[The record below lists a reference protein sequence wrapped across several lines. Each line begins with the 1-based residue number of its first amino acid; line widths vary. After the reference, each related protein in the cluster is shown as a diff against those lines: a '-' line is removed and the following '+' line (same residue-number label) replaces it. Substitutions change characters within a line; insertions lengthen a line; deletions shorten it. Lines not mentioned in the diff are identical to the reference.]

1 MLTIMQSH
9 NYAVSHGVHVCMF
22 APCYSLRQ
30 PCIVYVVVVLV
41 LSLWCTEYDA
51 TMAWHASL
59 YITHEWQYS
68 TYCCRNEA
76 NNSIIYIIVM
86 LT

>member
-1 MLTIMQSH
+1 MVYI
-9 NYAVSHGVHVCMF
+9 HVCMF
-22 APCYSLRQ
+22 APCYSLGQ

-59 YITHEWQYS
+59 YITHEWPHTVAGMKPKIQLS
-68 TYCCRNEA
+68 T
-76 NNSIIYIIVM
+76 
-86 LT
+86 